1 MATKKKQE
9 EPTPEAP
16 PAFVAPAGTHLNAEN
31 ELERDDTPTPD
42 E

>member
-1 MATKKKQE
+1 MAKKAQTDTE
-9 EPTPEAP
+9 PEAP